1 MVTKTRNKIPSSIP
15 DTNDITTEN
24 SEPNTKQTTS
34 TPTQQQEQ
42 HQRAKTFPTRLYRMN
57 FVDTGAFINA
67 TLEEQE
73 NLTTL
78 AMYYTLG
85 EYDPS
90 NRLIKTYRNKD
101 TIEKYKIITEV
112 KTTKT
117 NTLSRI

>member
-1 MVTKTRNKIPSSIP
+1 
-15 DTNDITTEN
+15 
-24 SEPNTKQTTS
+24 
-34 TPTQQQEQ
+34 
-42 HQRAKTFPTRLYRMN
+42 MN

-67 TLEEQE
+67 TLEEQK
-73 NLTTL
+73 NLTIL

-85 EYDPS
+85 EYNPS